1 MIENKV
7 KLVIWDLDETFWRG
21 TLSEGGITAIP
32 ENADR
37 VIELAK
43 RGIISSICSKND
55 YDQTRTKLVEL
66 GIWDHFVFPTISFNP
81 KGKAIAEMIEGAALR
96 AENVL
101 FIDDN
106 AMNLEEA
113 KFFNPGIMT
122 AHPDEVLEDLLDHPQ
137 LRGKPD
143 PELTRLNQYRFLQR
157 KVEERSASTLSN
169 EEFLR
174 ASNIRISIDYDVS
187 ANFDRIVDL
196 VNRANQLNYTK
207 NRLDTPE
214 DLAFFKKRLEGFGFH
229 AGCVRAVDNYGDY
242 GVIGFFLLQRRALI
256 KRLHQFVFSCRTMNM
271 GIEQFVY
278 EMLDKPDIEIAEP
291 VSYGL
296 TSHEKVDWITVV
308 DRAERA
314 VADTGGSRLVL
325 VGGCDLLQ
333 LASYCSTNRIEFVNT
348 GQDDAMV
355 RYDDPGFILGDRTVI
370 RECRAIRR
378 IPCWTYDDAL
388 RFDEAVG
395 SAQLILASFWVMM
408 NGVYLK
414 TRSGLLLRMGAR
426 RLQKLRGQKPRL
438 FERSFEEVSF
448 DPDARAGFVASCLR
462 ALADKSAA
470 DCQVFVLGS
479 LAMNAGE
486 GSKTRVRKDAYD
498 LACRSFCASNPDR
511 FHFVDIA
518 AVLAGQNLVDAKHFG
533 REGYFVLARH
543 ILARAAAHTPAAD
556 TGGAAIA
563 AQ

>member
-7 KLVIWDLDETFWRG
+7 KLVIWDLDETFWQG
-21 TLSEGGITAIP
+21 TLSEEGIVPVA
-32 ENADR
+32 ENNAR

-55 YDQTRTKLVEL
+55 YDQTRARLIEL
-66 GIWDHFVFPTISFNP
+66 GIWDYFVFPSISFNP
-81 KGKAIAEMIEGAALR
+81 KGKAIAEMIEGAGLR

-122 AHPDEVLEDLLDHPQ
+122 AHPGEVLQGLLDHPH

-143 PELTRLNQYRFLQR
+143 PELARLNQYRFLQR
-157 KVEERSASTLSN
+157 KVEERSTSTLSN

-174 ASNIRISIDYDVS
+174 ASNIRISIDYDIA

-196 VNRANQLNYTK
+196 VGRANQLNYTK
-207 NRLDTPE
+207 KRLDTP
-214 DLAFFKKRLEGFGFH
+214 DDVALFKKRLEGFGFH
-229 AGCVRAVDNYGDY
+229 AGCVRAVDDYGDY

-256 KRLHQFVFSCRTMNM
+256 KRLHHFVFSCRTMNM

-278 EMLDKPDIEIAEP
+278 EMLDKPDIEIAGP

-296 TSHEKVDWITVV
+296 ESHEKVDWITVV
-308 DRAERA
+308 DRTEKA

-333 LASYCSTNRIEFVNT
+333 LASYCSTNRTEFVNT
-348 GQDDAMV
+348 GQDDTMV
-355 RYDDPGFILGDRTVI
+355 RYDDPGFITGDRDAI
-370 RECRAIRR
+370 RECRAIRK

-388 RFDEAVG
+388 RFDAAVA
-395 SAQLILASFWVMM
+395 SAQLVLASFWVMM
-408 NGVYLK
+408 NGVYLR
-414 TRSGLLLRMGAR
+414 TQSGLLLRMGAR
-426 RLQKLRGQKPRL
+426 RLQKLRATKQRL
-438 FERSFEEVSF
+438 FDRSFEEVSL
-448 DPDARAGFVASCLR
+448 DTDARAGLVASSLR
-462 ALADKSAA
+462 AVADRSAES
-470 DCQVFVLGS
+470 CQIFVLGS
-479 LAMNAGE
+479 LAVNTNE
-486 GSKTRVRKDAYD
+486 RSRNRVRKDAYD
-498 LACRSFCASNPDR
+498 AACRTFCAGNPDR

-518 AVLAGQNLVDAKHFG
+518 AVLAGQNLVDKKHFG

-543 ILARAAAHTPAAD
+543 ILARAAAHTSAESADEAAM
-556 TGGAAIA
+556 A